1 VCDFVDK
8 YVTCDLP
15 DPTIDPELHE
25 LVCNV
30 QQHSKNHSQSC
41 RKTGTTCRFNFPRP
55 PSERTFISRPQS
67 LTDPSIEQSSQQM
80 KSNAQNILKRLW
92 DVIQN
97 ANLQNITS
105 QNLFTAAGITQR
117 KFEDA
122 SNILTKRTNIM
133 LRRKPSDIW
142 INQYNPDL
150 LKYWNAN
157 MDIQCI
163 TDAYS
168 CVMYII
174 SYISKAER
182 EMGVVLENVRKEA
195 AEGNYDAQQ
204 AMNKIGGANF
214 QQHEVSAQEAA
225 YRVCGLHLKEAS
237 RKG

>member
-1 VCDFVDK
+1 
-8 YVTCDLP
+8 
-15 DPTIDPELHE
+15 
-25 LVCNV
+25 
-30 QQHSKNHSQSC
+30 
-41 RKTGTTCRFNFPRP
+41 
-55 PSERTFISRPQS
+55 
-67 LTDPSIEQSSQQM
+67 
-80 KSNAQNILKRLW
+80 
-92 DVIQN
+92 
-97 ANLQNITS
+97 
-105 QNLFTAAGITQR
+105 
-117 KFEDA
+117 
-122 SNILTKRTNIM
+122 M
-133 LRRKPSDIW
+133 LRCKPSDIW

-182 EMGVVLENVRKEA
+182 EMGVVLENVRKET

-204 AMNKIGGANF
+204 AMNKIGGAYF

-225 YRVCGLHLKEAS
+225 HRVCGLHLKEAS